1 MKRVRVR
8 AANKNCYNNNSNNNK
23 YFIPNVKKEE
33 LAKFNSSNSSF
44 YRQIRNAASKIIR
57 LLYNI

>member
-1 MKRVRVR
+1 MKRARVR

-23 YFIPNVKKEE
+23 HFISNVKKEE

-44 YRQIRNAASKIIR
+44 YR
-57 LLYNI
+57 